1 MVEPVL
7 IITNNRMV
15 VDKAGDRYSIEFVDG
30 TLMDVLK
37 LVRDYV
43 HKGHRILTHP
53 LSGSVKPNETP
64 YKTVLISRANGQTI
78 DMDSL
83 LLIEDSIMTAEKFL
97 KDKGIPEWP
106 DEILNDFR
114 FIDYDLISYVIN

>member
-1 MVEPVL
+1 MVDPVL
-7 IITNNRMV
+7 IVTNNKMV
-15 VDKAGDRYSIEFVDG
+15 VDKAGDRYNIEFVEG

-97 KDKGIPEWP
+97 KENGTPDWP
-106 DEILNDFR
+106 DEILGDFR

>member
-1 MVEPVL
+1 MVDPVL
-7 IITNNRMV
+7 IVTNNKMV
-15 VDKAGDRYSIEFVDG
+15 VDKAGDRYNIEFVEG
-30 TLMDVLK
+30 TLMDVLR

-97 KDKGIPEWP
+97 KEKGTPDWP
-106 DEILNDFR
+106 DEILSDFR